1 MNIETDLPSRRV
13 NGRMWVAGQSGNP
26 AGRPVGARGRFSQQ
40 FIEDMRASWERHGA
54 TVMDRVAVEY
64 PDRYLGIAAHL
75 IPEEVTA
82 TICSRRIV
90 ESFQWSNCN
99 HLAKL
104 RKTQKCAAVH
114 RCTRSCEADV
124 LESPSQAPRA
134 LSRRWCPPGQNSLLP
149 L

>member
-26 AGRPVGARGRFSQQ
+26 AGRPVGARGRFLQQ

-75 IPEEVTA
+75 IPKEVTA
-82 TICSRRIV
+82 TIEAGSGVLDLECMAILQAIKDSVPCANDRSPQEVLEFVRDAV
-90 ESFQWSNCN
+90 RAHS
-99 HLAKL
+99 AKL
-104 RKTQKCAAVH
+104 I
-114 RCTRSCEADV
+114 E
-124 LESPSQAPRA
+124 PPRD
-134 LSRRWCPPGQNSLLP
+134 
-149 L
+149 